1 MDEPEEN
8 LFSSLHDQRRLSA
21 FNMAQ
26 LDLYR
31 LHILLSDC
39 NNLSRAGDLINW
51 KRVLDALFREL
62 SAHLT
67 DTEADGCTDLVTGQL
82 VPAMKDLGVLQA
94 KFKGKTNKFVQA
106 KMDAAYTYLSAYE
119 ISLRK
124 VLKRL
129 GISLPSRGVRSAL
142 GGGD

>member
-1 MDEPEEN
+1 MDAEEN
-8 LFSSLHDQRRLSA
+8 LFTNLNEQKRLSA

-62 SAHLT
+62 SAHFSKDET
-67 DTEADGCTDLVTGQL
+67 KDCNDLVTDKL
-82 VPAMKDLGVLQA
+82 VPAMKDLGVFQA
-94 KFKGKTNKFVQA
+94 RFRGKTNKHIQLRQ
-106 KMDAAYTYLSAYE
+106 DAVYTFLSEYE

>member
-1 MDEPEEN
+1 MDEGEEN
-8 LFSSLHDQRRLSA
+8 LFSSLNEQKRLSA

-39 NNLSRAGDLINW
+39 NNLSRTGDLINW

-62 SAHLT
+62 SAHFT
-67 DTEADGCTDLVTGQL
+67 DPETEAANKLVTDKL
-82 VPAMKDLGVLQA
+82 VPAMKDLGVYQA
-94 KFKGKTNKFVQA
+94 RFKGKTNKFVQE
-106 KMDAAYTYLSAYE
+106 KQDASYTFLSEYE

>member
-1 MDEPEEN
+1 MDEGEEN
-8 LFSSLHDQRRLSA
+8 LFSSLNEQKRLSA

-39 NNLSRAGDLINW
+39 NSLSRLGDLINW

-62 SAHLT
+62 SAHFT
-67 DTEADGCTDLVTGQL
+67 DPETEASNKLVTDKL
-82 VPAMKDLGVLQA
+82 VPAMKDLGVYQA
-94 KFKGKTNKFVQA
+94 RFKGKTNKYIQVRQ
-106 KMDAAYTYLSAYE
+106 DAVYTFLSEYE